1 MIIQSINNL
10 NEGLFGQIIL
20 YIFEILPIL
29 EKKNIDISKI
39 NWEIS
44 TLSYGNIFPDILEYN
59 TNYIE
64 ENKKHKIPLDLF
76 RLQKPQYVLGD
87 NFHKLNKLFFKYF
100 SIPEKLNKFANDLKL
115 QNFLGIHFRGTDK
128 TTDNAMNTSLSKK
141 DFYII
146 IDEYIKLNKINC
158 IFIATDENDIFD
170 YFNNKYVN
178 IEFKSSRNF
187 KNNLFWR
194 NNNNKSLNA
203 KEAMIDMLCL
213 SKCKKVIKIS
223 SALSSFAKII
233 NPDLEIYRLNALKMF
248 TDIPYFPDAY
258 IPLFEK
264 NNNYSKE
271 CNNIIDKIQNN
282 NWSYKYQKY
291 FNNFYY
297 KER

>member
-1 MIIQSINNL
+1 
-10 NEGLFGQIIL
+10 
-20 YIFEILPIL
+20 
-29 EKKNIDISKI
+29 
-39 NWEIS
+39 
-44 TLSYGNIFPDILEYN
+44 
-59 TNYIE
+59 
-64 ENKKHKIPLDLF
+64 
-76 RLQKPQYVLGD
+76 
-87 NFHKLNKLFFKYF
+87 
-100 SIPEKLNKFANDLKL
+100 
-115 QNFLGIHFRGTDK
+115 
-128 TTDNAMNTSLSKK
+128 MNTSLSKK

-223 SALSSFAKII
+223 YALSSFAKII